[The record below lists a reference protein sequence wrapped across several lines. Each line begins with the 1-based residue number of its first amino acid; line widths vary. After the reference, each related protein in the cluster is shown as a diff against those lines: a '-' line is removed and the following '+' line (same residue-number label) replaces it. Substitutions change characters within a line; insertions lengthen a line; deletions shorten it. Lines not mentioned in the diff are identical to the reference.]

1 MIDTI
6 LISHWLHEQREIVP
20 TLVSITLKML
30 ILAIASIL
38 GQQLLIVEHLLVLQ
52 SDQAL
57 GTTHAKLEWIITASL
72 LCLFLDFIIF
82 GG

>member
-1 MIDTI
+1 MIDTN
-6 LISHWLHEQREIVP
+6 LISHWLHEQREIVA
-20 TLVSITLKML
+20 TLVSVALKML

-38 GQQLLIVEHLLVLQ
+38 GQQLLIVKHLLVLE
-52 SDQAL
+52 SYQAL

-72 LCLFLDFIIF
+72 FCLFLNFIIF